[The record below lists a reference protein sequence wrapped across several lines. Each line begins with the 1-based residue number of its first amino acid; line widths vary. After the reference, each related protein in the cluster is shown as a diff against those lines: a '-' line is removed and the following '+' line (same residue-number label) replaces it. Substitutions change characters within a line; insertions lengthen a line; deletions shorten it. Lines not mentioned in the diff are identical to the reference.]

1 MIQQR
6 LAGLRSSLESAGLSQ
21 NEISER
27 IEAATSEIRAAMHS
41 IVESAVYE
49 AENYG
54 SSIGADEFLAQI
66 KLNAESGYIEIST
79 ESGVTDFSK
88 PQYPMLPWLLN
99 NAKTA
104 KDGSR
109 YKVIPIGGVSSNPK
123 PTPQAK
129 NIAEGLSAM
138 SSENAPASAMAEA
151 MASAFGLNATS
162 SITQEQRSAPT
173 AKPEFR
179 VASSK
184 QDPTRQWVA
193 PAKELD
199 MTGTLMTL
207 NATIRSEMDKV
218 CNDIVSKYEAE
229 ARKWRG

>member
-6 LAGLRSSLESAGLSQ
+6 LTSLRNFLESIGLRQDEV
-21 NEISER
+21 SER
-27 IEAATSEIRAAMHS
+27 VRSAADEIRAAMNS
-41 IVESAVYE
+41 IVENAVYE

-66 KLNAESGYIEIST
+66 RLNADSGYIEIST
-79 ESGVTDFSK
+79 DSGATDFSK

-109 YKVIPIGGVSSNPK
+109 YKIIPVGGTSSNPK
-123 PTPQAK
+123 PTPQAR

-138 SSENAPASAMAEA
+138 SSGEAPASAMAET
-151 MASAFGLNATS
+151 MAAAFTQGS
-162 SITQEQRSAPT
+162 SSGMAQRQKPAST

-184 QDPTRQWVA
+184 QDPSRQWVI
-193 PAKELD
+193 PAKDLD

-207 NATIRSEMDKV
+207 NATIRSEIDKA
-218 CNDIVSKYEAE
+218 CSDIVNKYEVE
-229 ARKWRG
+229 AKKWRG

>member
-6 LAGLRSSLESAGLSQ
+6 LAGLRSLLKSTGLSQ
-21 NEISER
+21 GEISER
-27 IEAATSEIRAAMHS
+27 VESAADEIRTAMHS
-41 IVESAVYE
+41 IVENAVYE

-66 KLNAESGYIEIST
+66 RLNADSGYIEIST
-79 ESGVTDFSK
+79 DSGTTDFSK
-88 PQYPMLPWLLN
+88 PQYPMLPWLLS

-109 YKVIPIGGVSSNPK
+109 YKVIPVGGVNSNPK
-123 PTPQAK
+123 PTPQPR

-138 SSENAPASAMAEA
+138 SSENAPTSAMAEA
-151 MASAFGLNATS
+151 MAAAFGLGASS
-162 SITQEQRSAPT
+162 SITQRQRPVST

-184 QDPTRQWVA
+184 QDPSRQWVA
-193 PAKELD
+193 PAKDLD

-207 NATIRSEMDKV
+207 NATIRSEIDRV
-218 CNDIVSKYEAE
+218 CDDIISKYEAE
-229 ARKWRG
+229 AKKWRG